1 MRKEL
6 VLILMIVLPACGGD
20 DGPSTPSAPITTTPP
35 PATQTPAP
43 TEATIEFRATDVPR
57 QISNLST
64 LESIV
69 AVGQTGTI
77 LDISVDVNIEHTWRG
92 DLEIGIQHPDGT
104 PASLF
109 VGALLG
115 DSADNVVETFTRA
128 SAPEL
133 SRMIGKPIPGNWKLV
148 VTDRLT
154 QDRGTLAG
162 WTLRVRV
169 RR

>member
-1 MRKEL
+1 MRKTL
-6 VLILMIVLPACGGD
+6 AFALMLVLPACGGS
-20 DGPSTPSAPITTTPP
+20 DGPSTPSAPSTPQPTATPP
-35 PATQTPAP
+35 PAAETTL
-43 TEATIEFRATDVPR
+43 EFRATDVPR

-69 AVGQTGTI
+69 AVGEGGTI

-115 DSADNVVETFTRA
+115 DSGDNVVETFTRA
-128 SAPEL
+128 NAAEL
-133 SRMIGKPIPGNWKLV
+133 NRMVGKSITGNWKLV
-148 VTDRLT
+148 ITDRLT